1 MKNLLLSLVSVL
13 ALSATSFD
21 LMAQQ
26 TRKEK
31 HQEENQALNQQLSN
45 AIQQQDFQFLATEII
60 YGQDPNL
67 QNIPLYQLY
76 GIWIS
81 PDYLK
86 IYLPLYGPNNFNGQ
100 PSLMHKLDF
109 FVNSYKYSTE
119 PIKNGGWQ
127 VTVVATDPWSINTY
141 TFIIRTTPSGT
152 WSYMSVDTPF
162 VGPVSYN
169 GNAQTTSS
177 N

>member
-100 PSLMHKLDF
+100 
-109 FVNSYKYSTE
+109 
-119 PIKNGGWQ
+119 
-127 VTVVATDPWSINTY
+127 
-141 TFIIRTTPSGT
+141 
-152 WSYMSVDTPF
+152 
-162 VGPVSYN
+162 
-169 GNAQTTSS
+169 
-177 N
+177 